1 MSGEGQGTYSRNTQK
16 KQIAAVANK
25 VLFQILNLWLF
36 RRGFFLILRQK
47 EN

>member
-25 VLFQILNLWLF
+25 GLFQILNLWLF
-36 RRGFFLILRQK
+36 RRLFLILRQK